1 MLTRGAWLIVLA
13 WLALCVLAQVHF
25 AWSWV
30 REPDHPLRHEFRLGV
45 AMAALHALPAVIGLA
60 LLRWR
65 WWHEAAPLARRV
77 GPTLVAALVTLFLL
91 SLVVSS

>member
-1 MLTRGAWLIVLA
+1 MLVRGAWLIVLA

-30 REPDHPLRHEFRLGV
+30 AEPDHPLRHELRLGL
-45 AMAALHALPAVIGLA
+45 AMATLHALPAVFGLA

-77 GPTLVAALVTLFLL
+77 GWALVAALVVFLL
-91 SLVVSS
+91 FSLVVS